1 MRLSMS
7 SASAS
12 PDSCSSS
19 GPLSLNGSQSSSCL
33 SLACTETYFND
44 VDLQDMDALSDD
56 PEELRGSCAG
66 FTRLDCAPQERQT
79 APTELCRLIREDL
92 SKQWDAQVKP
102 AMVSPGAGAAAAAD
116 SAAGTA
122 TPRRRLP
129 GQHRALIL
137 GWMRQVSSALRLHP
151 STLFSATTFLD
162 RFVASA
168 EALPADGLLQ
178 LLALTCMSVAVKY
191 HEVGQVAPAVW
202 LSLAVDPTGRRLYT
216 PRDLQRYEFTLLQAI
231 DWRLHD
237 PTICTFLE
245 HFLQCL
251 PYSCARHP
259 PADAAHP
266 AAASAVVPPTVLDD
280 PLGNRAAMLAEVS
293 LMYDT
298 FMSYDHSTVAL
309 ACVALA
315 EGMVRD
321 GAAAAGP
328 HASAAVAAAA
338 AAIAAA
344 SGLKVQHIAP
354 GLAPCVDALEKCFA
368 ELCQAGA
375 LPQPA
380 MPARA

>member
-216 PRDLQRYEFTLLQAI
+216 VSAALHHSTALHR
-231 DWRLHD
+231 RLH
-237 PTICTFLE
+237 CTVL
-245 HFLQCL
+245 HWVAGSL
-251 PYSCARHP
+251 
-259 PADAAHP
+259 
-266 AAASAVVPPTVLDD
+266 ASARGRPNLAAYLAGPMRPCGPAPPQPLRSAGPCGRQRRHRCLDPHGAFPHALSCPPRSPPT
-280 PLGNRAAMLAEVS
+280 
-293 LMYDT
+293 
-298 FMSYDHSTVAL
+298 
-309 ACVALA
+309 
-315 EGMVRD
+315 
-321 GAAAAGP
+321 
-328 HASAAVAAAA
+328 
-338 AAIAAA
+338 
-344 SGLKVQHIAP
+344 
-354 GLAPCVDALEKCFA
+354 
-368 ELCQAGA
+368 
-375 LPQPA
+375 
-380 MPARA
+380 